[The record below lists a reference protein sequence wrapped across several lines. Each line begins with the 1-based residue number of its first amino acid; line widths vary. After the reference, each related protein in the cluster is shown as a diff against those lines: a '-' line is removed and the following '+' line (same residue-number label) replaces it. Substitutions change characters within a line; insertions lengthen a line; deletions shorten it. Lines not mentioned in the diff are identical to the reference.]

1 MKPER
6 LSPALDRITRVRGV
20 RGAMVVSADDGLVVA
35 DALMEGIRG
44 NAVAALAAS
53 LAGRLGRAATAAGAG
68 AQRFVHLAAERGALL
83 LLPAAED
90 LLVVAVTDHQVNV
103 GLARLEMQRAAE
115 DIA

>member
-6 LSPALDRITRVRGV
+6 MAPALDRITRVRGV
-20 RGAMVVSADDGLVVA
+20 RGAMVVAGDDGLVVA

-53 LAGRLGRAATAAGAG
+53 LAARLGKAAAAAGAG
-68 AQRFVHLAAERGALL
+68 TQHFVHLAGERGALL
-83 LLPAAED
+83 LLPAAD
-90 LLVVAVTDHQVNV
+90 GLLIVAVTDHEVNV

>member
-1 MKPER
+1 MKPDR
-6 LSPALDRITRVRGV
+6 LPPALDRITRVRGV

-44 NAVAALAAS
+44 NAVAALAGS
-53 LAGRLGRAATAAGAG
+53 LGARLGRAAGAAGAG
-68 AQRFVHLAAERGALL
+68 EQRFVHLAAARGALL
-83 LLPAAED
+83 LLPAAGG
-90 LLVVAVTDHQVNV
+90 LLIVVVADHQVNV

>member
-6 LSPALDRITRVRGV
+6 LYPALDRITRVRGV
-20 RGAMVVSADDGLVVA
+20 RGAMVVSAEDGLVVA

-44 NAVAALAAS
+44 NAVAALAGS
-53 LAGRLGRAATAAGAG
+53 LAARLARAGAAAGAG
-68 AQRFVHLAAERGALL
+68 EQRFVHLAADGGALL
-83 LLPAAED
+83 LLPGSD
-90 LLVVAVTDHQVNV
+90 GLLIVAVTDHQVNV

>member
-6 LSPALDRITRVRGV
+6 LHPALDRITRVRGV
-20 RGAMVVSADDGLVVA
+20 RGAMVVSAEDGLVVA

-44 NAVAALAAS
+44 NAVAALAGS
-53 LAGRLGRAATAAGAG
+53 LASRLSRAAAAAGAG
-68 AQRFVHLAAERGALL
+68 AQRFVHLAAEGGALL
-83 LLPAAED
+83 LLPTSD
-90 LLVVAVTDHQVNV
+90 GLLIVAVTDQHVNV

>member
-20 RGAMVVSADDGLVVA
+20 RGAMVVSAEDGLVVA

-53 LAGRLGRAATAAGAG
+53 LAARLGRAAAATGAG
-68 AQRFVHLAAERGALL
+68 EQRFVHLAAERGALL
-83 LLPAAED
+83 LLPAAEG
-90 LLVVAVTDHQVNV
+90 LLVVAVTDQQVNV
-103 GLARLEMQRAAE
+103 GLARLEMQRAAG